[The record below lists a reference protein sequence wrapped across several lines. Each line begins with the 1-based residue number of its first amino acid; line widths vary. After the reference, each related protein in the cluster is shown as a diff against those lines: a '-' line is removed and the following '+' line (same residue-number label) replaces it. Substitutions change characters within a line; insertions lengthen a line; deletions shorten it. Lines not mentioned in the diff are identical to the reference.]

1 MPQGIVICSQDA
13 VQAEKDHGAAMRC
26 MAQWGVQD
34 FVVHQAWA
42 DGRGH
47 HYRLAQDCARHN
59 LPHFET
65 LGLYEKFQLA
75 SLSPAQALCRE
86 TVLALLASPL
96 LLSFPSLDEFISAV
110 RMRCYIVE
118 AARRTAMDFHT
129 ERVDRPVAYWEFQED
144 KGFLLKPGKCL
155 IEALQQ
161 ATQPDVSGKLYAFS
175 CYRATEYVILLG
187 IAQEA
192 RVSHPALLSDIVAQW
207 QQQPI
212 ASGRFHDVFL
222 HEWGSN
228 EEPLPATWFVPG
240 DRVWFRNPDDPSSD
254 VEGYEGSWVIY
265 LGQGLFA
272 NFWHTDQPYDLQTK
286 AIEIFHWRHGVRQ
299 SDQGGLY
306 MDEAVVERLVKQSRQ
321 DPARARDITQRM
333 LRLRDPKGVYAD
345 GGCLD
350 TTRESPRWVRPG
362 TTNIVLPGIYH

>member
-1 MPQGIVICSQDA
+1 MPQGIVICSHDA
-13 VQAEKDHGAAMRC
+13 VQADQDHGEAMRW
-26 MAQWGVQD
+26 MAQWGLQD
-34 FVVHQAWA
+34 YVTHQALA
-42 DGRGH
+42 DGRRH
-47 HYRLAQDCARHN
+47 SYRLQSACARHH
-59 LPHFET
+59 LPHFDT
-65 LGLYEKFQLA
+65 LGLYDKFKLEN
-75 SLSPAQALCRE
+75 LTPTQALGRE

-129 ERVDRPVAYWEFQED
+129 ERVDRPVDYWEYQED

-161 ATQPDVSGKLYAFS
+161 ATQPELSGRLYAFS

-192 RVSHPALLSDIVAQW
+192 RHSHPALLSQLVLQW
-207 QQQPI
+207 QRQPI
-212 ASGRFHDVFL
+212 VSGRFHDVFL

-228 EEPLPATWFVPG
+228 DAPLPATWFVPG
-240 DRVWFRNPDDPSSD
+240 DRVWFRNPDDHSSD
-254 VEGYEGSWVIY
+254 IEGYEGSWVIY

-272 NFWHTDQPYDLQTK
+272 NFWHPEQPYDLQTK
-286 AIEIFHWRHGVRQ
+286 SIELYHWRHGVRKAE
-299 SDQGGLY
+299 QGGLY
-306 MDEAVVERLVKQSRQ
+306 MDETAVARLVRETQQ
-321 DPARARDITQRM
+321 DPNQVRDITQRM
-333 LRLRDPKGVYAD
+333 LRLRDPQGVYAD

-350 TTRESPRWVRPG
+350 NTRESPRWIRPG
-362 TTNIVLPGIYH
+362 TTDIVLPNLAH